1 MATLIDMLSYLGK
14 GFIIA
19 VIMYGVIIG
28 AAALVLSIKET
39 DENKGY
45 RKPILYTLLVL
56 ALIVLIIF
64 IFIKIMPYMLVG
76 ILICLGMC
84 ILFLGLI
91 FIYELIKLLINN
103 FITKK

>member
-1 MATLIDMLSYLGK
+1 MATLIDMLGYLGK

-19 VIMYGVIIG
+19 VIMYSVIIG
-28 AAALVLSIKET
+28 AAALALSIKET

-84 ILFLGLI
+84 ILLLNNKFFLTL
-91 FIYELIKLLINN
+91 FDYKV
-103 FITKK
+103 

>member
-19 VIMYGVIIG
+19 VIMYGAIIG
-28 AAALVLSIKET
+28 VTALALSIKET

-56 ALIVLIIF
+56 ALTILIIF
-64 IFIKIMPYMLVG
+64 IFIKIWT
-76 ILICLGMC
+76 IC
-84 ILFLGLI
+84 
-91 FIYELIKLLINN
+91 N
-103 FITKK
+103 FILLKYNIWF